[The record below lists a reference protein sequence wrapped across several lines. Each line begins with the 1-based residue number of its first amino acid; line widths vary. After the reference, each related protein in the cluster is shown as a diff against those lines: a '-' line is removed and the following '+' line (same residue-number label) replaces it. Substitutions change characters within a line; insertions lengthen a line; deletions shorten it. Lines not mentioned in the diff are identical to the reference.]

1 MLIWKTQSLNPNIA
15 SVRYRCIFP
24 SRFLQNRNFQYL
36 IYGKTQ
42 SLPLTQEI
50 EAVIFVKSFT
60 NDDLQICRKAHRLG
74 IPIILDLCDNIFID
88 DYGDGS
94 KQDYVPSENFRKMA
108 AFADAIVTTG
118 LVLKK
123 AIEENVKSN
132 CSVWIIPDGCETLE
146 DVEYALKVSAW
157 QRWFILLKYR
167 SRLLSLVILHDIA
180 AFLKSFFNQS
190 TKRLR
195 RLIKLVKRDLK
206 RIKSQIKRVLGFAK
220 CLIFQSSNSS
230 TNLLEEDSDLALD
243 RPDLLKNL
251 KSKLEQ
257 AGLDEDLLYEQKKIE
272 SNEANSLNTKQQQ
285 KIIKPLFGDA
295 SNDPVKTILWF
306 GHHGSSYSQ
315 SGIANILEVAS
326 AIEAISHDIP
336 VRLLVISNNY
346 FKFLDLIAPLPFP
359 TFYQEWHP
367 IQIYQQVSD
376 SDVVIIPNSKT
387 PFSLSKSANRAVL
400 ALSLGVPVLA
410 TQIPSMDPFI
420 DCVLF
425 DDWENGLRQY
435 LTQPELVANHV
446 ETAQSVIQTSYRGEA
461 IAEQWVLLLNSIHK
475 KSYVQSQHSI

>member
-1 MLIWKTQSLNPNIA
+1 MNPNIA
-15 SVRYRCIFP
+15 SVRYRCVFP
-24 SRFLQNRNFQYL
+24 SRFLQDRNFQYL

-60 NDDLQICRKAHRLG
+60 NDDLQICKKAHRLG

-118 LVLKK
+118 SVLKQ
-123 AIEENVKSN
+123 AIEQNVEST

-157 QRWFILLKYR
+157 QRWSILLKHR
-167 SRLLSLVILHDIA
+167 PRLLSLVIFHDIA
-180 AFLKSFFNQS
+180 SFLKSFFKQS
-190 TKRLR
+190 IKQLR
-195 RLIKLVKRDLK
+195 NLIKSAKRGLK

-220 CLIFQSSNSS
+220 CLIFPDSNSCIDI
-230 TNLLEEDSDLALD
+230 LQEDPDCVLN
-243 RPDLLKNL
+243 RPDLLRIP

-257 AGLDEDLLYEQKKIE
+257 ARLDEGALQEQRNTK
-272 SNEANSLNTKQQQ
+272 SNEANSLDTKKQQ
-285 KIIKPLFGDA
+285 KFFKPLFGDA
-295 SNDPVKTILWF
+295 NTDPVKTILWF
-306 GHHGSSYSQ
+306 GHHGSAYSQ
-315 SGIANILEVAS
+315 SGIINILEVAS

-336 VRLLVISNNY
+336 LRLLVISNNY
-346 FKFLDLIAPLPFP
+346 FKFLDLIAPLPFS
-359 TFYQEWHP
+359 TVYEEWHP
-367 IQIYQQVSD
+367 TRIYQQISD

-410 TQIPSMDPFI
+410 TQIPSMDPFT

-435 LTQPELVANHV
+435 LTQPELVANHLK
-446 ETAQSVIQTSYRGEA
+446 TAQSVIQTSYRGEA
-461 IAEQWVLLLNSIHK
+461 IAEQWVLLLNSIPK
-475 KSYVQSQHSI
+475 KSYAQSQHSV